1 MSFLFWNIH
10 RMQIWRTTRSAP
22 GTSLMKAR
30 LVGLWCFVLTMFPQR
45 RLASSSIWSVLF
57 RCGYE
62 LLCFWTPRERIL
74 IFHRSP
80 LRENSGSMQ
89 FVEKKERSSR
99 SPRELWKLLQSG
111 WKILENA
118 KATAFSSKSSSFGS
132 KHSLDTTM
140 GAVEVQSLGYYT
152 VVDMCFVRFR
162 ASGREVNFFFWNR
175 GYFSRGSFLYF
186 GEGTGHVKRVGTPP
200 DTT

>member
-1 MSFLFWNIH
+1 MPIIIH

-45 RLASSSIWSVLF
+45 GLASSSIWTVLF

-89 FVEKKERSSR
+89 FVEKKERSSIAR
-99 SPRELWKLLQSG
+99 WHDIFITFLLVFGRAFTMPGTSLWRKWEITILRQVLSFVHSRFFYSVFFLLTKL
-111 WKILENA
+111 
-118 KATAFSSKSSSFGS
+118 
-132 KHSLDTTM
+132 
-140 GAVEVQSLGYYT
+140 
-152 VVDMCFVRFR
+152 
-162 ASGREVNFFFWNR
+162 
-175 GYFSRGSFLYF
+175 
-186 GEGTGHVKRVGTPP
+186 
-200 DTT
+200 